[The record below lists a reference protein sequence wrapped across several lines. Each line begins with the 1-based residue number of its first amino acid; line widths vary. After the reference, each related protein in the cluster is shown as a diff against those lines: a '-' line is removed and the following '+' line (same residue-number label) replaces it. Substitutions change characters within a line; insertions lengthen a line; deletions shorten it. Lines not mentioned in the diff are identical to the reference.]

1 MKSSKIQRR
10 AVLLVFL
17 GLRFKP
23 VNLLS
28 RGIVRLLSKVMP
40 RYFPGKFPVVGEIVV
55 EVPGSKP
62 LVFVSDG
69 RDSIASRLYWSGLE
83 GHEPETIKTYLS
95 LLEGSKVVLDVGAST
110 GLFSLLAAAGC
121 SNRKVYAF
129 EPAPE
134 TFQYLTTNL
143 EKNGLGNVT
152 PVRGCLL
159 DFDGETPLYLNHSA
173 ALPFSTSSIEGYRDT
188 KLTVT
193 AKAMMIDSYAET
205 HNLPAIDLIKIDCEG
220 LDHLVLKGA
229 KNVLKRDQ
237 PVIICEVLHEDTD
250 RLLNEVLEG
259 SGYRYFIITDDGL
272 VQQQTILGDRT
283 YKYRNFLFLPG
294 SKSDQVLESLSLA
307 GSVPTV

>member
-1 MKSSKIQRR
+1 MKSSKLQRR

-17 GLRFKP
+17 GLRYKP
-23 VNLLS
+23 VNLFC
-28 RGIVRLLSKVMP
+28 REIVKVLARLLP

-55 EVPGSKP
+55 AVPNSKP
-62 LVFVSDG
+62 LTFLSDG
-69 RDSIASRLYWSGLE
+69 RDSIASRLFWDGLE
-83 GHEPETIKTYLS
+83 GHEPETIKTYLT

-110 GLFSLLAAAGC
+110 GLFSMLAAVGC
-121 SNRKVYAF
+121 AERQVHAF

-134 TFQYLTTNL
+134 TFQYLTENLKENGFTNI
-143 EKNGLGNVT
+143 T
-152 PVRGCLL
+152 PVCGCLL

-173 ALPFSTSSIEGYRDT
+173 ALPFSTSSIAGYRDA

-193 AKAMMIDSYAET
+193 APVMKIDTYAEINSLT
-205 HNLPAIDLIKIDCEG
+205 AIDLIKIDVEG
-220 LDHLVLKGA
+220 NDHRVLDGA
-229 KNVLKRDQ
+229 KKVLERDQ

-250 RLLNEVLEG
+250 RLLNDVLEG
-259 SGYRYFIITDDGL
+259 SGYLYFMITDDGL
-272 VQQQTILGDRT
+272 VQQETILGDNT